1 MVPKKFFFTKGV
13 GVHKDKLRSF
23 ELALKEA
30 KIAHFNI
37 VQVSS
42 ILPPGCKK
50 VSRDKGVPF
59 LNPGE
64 VVFCVMSRNE
74 TDEPNRQISAS
85 VGAAIPAGENHY
97 GYIAEYHSFGEGADT
112 AGPYAEDLAASML
125 ASTLGMTFDP
135 EQAWDYRKQAF
146 KMSKKIVYTKNV
158 TQVAKGNKDGF
169 WTSVVAA
176 VVFIP

>member
-30 KIAHFNI
+30 KIAHLNI
-37 VQVSS
+37 VLVSS
-42 ILPPGCKK
+42 ILPPGCKR
-50 VSRDKGVPF
+50 VSRDNGVPF

-64 VVFCVMSRNE
+64 ITFCVMSRNE

-85 VGAAIPAGENHY
+85 VGAAIPAETKHY
-97 GYIAEYHSFGEGADT
+97 GYIAEYHSFGESAET

-146 KMSKKIVYTKNV
+146 KMSKKIVYTRNV
-158 TQVAKGNKDGF
+158 TQTAKGDKNGF